1 MSCFFLIPV
10 SIGLG
15 LTGLCAFFWA
25 MRHEQYEDL
34 AGAAARILIAP
45 DTRSHPKLRRR
56 HAVDNW
62 LHIPIPPTPAIGYDV
77 AIKLS
82 RMAIKKK
89 RPRRCVI
96 VCARIMPKTPTP
108 RSSSAPRLPP
118 ISPPIA
124 ALNGCWRG

>member
-45 DTRSHPKLRRR
+45 DTRSHQETRRGQLAA
-56 HAVDNW
+56 HPD
-62 LHIPIPPTPAIGYDV
+62 PTDPGH
-77 AIKLS
+77 
-82 RMAIKKK
+82 
-89 RPRRCVI
+89 
-96 VCARIMPKTPTP
+96 
-108 RSSSAPRLPP
+108 RL
-118 ISPPIA
+118 
-124 ALNGCWRG
+124 